1 MMKVVIDF
9 GGAIFQE
16 SVIKNKKPKLMTRV
30 AACKLAAL
38 ITKAVRRIT
47 VSFVALMEVCGRVR
61 R

>member
-1 MMKVVIDF
+1 MDF

-16 SVIKNKKPKLMTRV
+16 SVIKNKKPKLMTRL